1 MKKRLKR
8 SKRDSKLLGV
18 CAGIANFFDI
28 DPTLVRII
36 WIIFTCLFGTGI
48 IAYFIMALIMPDED

>member
-8 SKRDSKLLGV
+8 SKKDGKLLGV
-18 CAGIANFFDI
+18 CAGIANYFDV

-36 WIIFTCLFGTGI
+36 WIIFICCFGTGI
-48 IAYFIMALIMPDED
+48 IAYFIMALVMPDED